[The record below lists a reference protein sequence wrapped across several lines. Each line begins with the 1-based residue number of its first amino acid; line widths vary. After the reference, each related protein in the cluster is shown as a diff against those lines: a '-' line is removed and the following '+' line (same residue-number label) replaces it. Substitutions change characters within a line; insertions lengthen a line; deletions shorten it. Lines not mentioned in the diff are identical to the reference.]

1 LTTQEAHVRTIKAI
15 GPGRPTFNEL
25 RKKTGFKDRYLRYMI
40 TLLRSH
46 GIVKGER
53 SKEYRYRLTP
63 DAYAEHV
70 KVQLTKAIE
79 NVAKGR
85 EE

>member
-1 LTTQEAHVRTIKAI
+1 
-15 GPGRPTFNEL
+15 
-25 RKKTGFKDRYLRYMI
+25 MI